1 MRRTGNKKQIRADKM
16 AEIVYEGDVGGGGN
30 LFAGMKFFFLQRLP
44 ARQKYMQDVTVIY
57 TASDFRIIL
66 ILAI

>member
-1 MRRTGNKKQIRADKM
+1 M